1 MNAQRHSLP
10 ACAGTPA
17 RQPVVAVILAG
28 GRGTRFG
35 SELPKQFVKLSGR
48 MVIEHTVEVFEH
60 CQAIDRIVVVVPPGY
75 EDTVWEAAM
84 RSGWRKLE
92 KVVLGG
98 QDRAGST
105 ASALA
110 ALETDRDDCRVLVH
124 DAARPLLDGDTIARC
139 LRALDAHDAVDVVV
153 PASDTIVEVGALGH
167 IHDIPERSRLR
178 RGQTPQGFHL
188 GVLRE
193 AYRLGAARGLS
204 GVTCDCGMVRRE
216 LPHVDIATV
225 AGSPSNLKI
234 TDGVDLYIA
243 EKLIQTRATQAARN
257 DELLWQLHDK
267 VIVVL
272 GASYGIG
279 AAVATLAQAHGA
291 RVHRAGRS
299 CGNVDITRREDVEH
313 LLADIAA
320 REGHIDA
327 VINSAAL
334 LVRKPLAAFSA
345 EELSQVIATNL
356 TGAFTLAQAAH
367 PHLKRSRGCLVNFAS
382 SSYTR
387 GRAFYAAYSATK
399 AGVVNLTQALAE
411 EWAPEGVRVV
421 CMNPERTRTPMR
433 VRNFGTE
440 PVDSL
445 LDPDTVARATLQALL
460 SSLTGVVFD
469 VRRDC

>member
-1 MNAQRHSLP
+1 MNALMR
-10 ACAGTPA
+10 
-17 RQPVVAVILAG
+17 PVAAEAALSAHAPVIAVILAG

-48 MVIEHTVEVFEH
+48 MVIEHTIEVFEH
-60 CQAIDRIVVVVPPGY
+60 CEAVDRIVVVVPPGH

-98 QDRAGST
+98 RDRADST

-110 ALETDRDDCRVLVH
+110 ALDTDADDCRVLVH
-124 DAARPLLDGDTIARC
+124 DAARPLLDRDTIERC
-139 LRALDAHDAVDVVV
+139 LQALQQHAAVDVVV
-153 PASDTIVEVGALGH
+153 PASDTIVEVGQHGH
-167 IHDIPERSRLR
+167 IHDIPERGRLR

-193 AYRLGAARGLS
+193 AYRLASARGLS
-204 GVTCDCGMVRRE
+204 GVTCDCGVVRRE
-216 LPHVDIATV
+216 LPGLDIATV
-225 AGSPSNLKI
+225 AGSPANLKI

-243 EKLIQTRATQAARN
+243 EKLIQTRGTQAARN
-257 DELLWQLHDK
+257 DALLAQLRDR
-267 VIVVL
+267 VIVVV

-279 AAVATLAQAHGA
+279 AAVATLAEAHGA

-299 CGNVDITRREDVEH
+299 CANVDITRDEDVQR

-320 REGHIDA
+320 REGRIDA
-327 VINSAAL
+327 VVNSAAL
-334 LVRKPLAAFSA
+334 LVRKPLTSFGAT
-345 EELSQVIATNL
+345 ELAHVIATNL

-367 PHLKRSRGCLVNFAS
+367 PYLRQSQGCLVNFAS

-411 EWAPEGVRVV
+411 EWAAERIRVV
-421 CMNPERTRTPMR
+421 CINPERTRTPMR
-433 VRNFGTE
+433 VRNFGAE
-440 PVDSL
+440 PVESL
-445 LDPDTVARATLQALL
+445 LDPDVVARATLQALC
-460 SSLTGVVFD
+460 SPLTGVVFD
-469 VRRDC
+469 VRRDS